1 MSVSIA
7 LIVKNEAHSLARC
20 LGSVAGAVDE
30 IVVVDTGS
38 TDATKEIARRY
49 TDRVFDFEWR
59 QDFSA
64 ARQFAFDQATSDWVA
79 WIDADD
85 VVQNA
90 EAIRPSLDAAPA
102 DVEGFYWRYQY
113 DHDIWGNTVCELW
126 RERCVRNNGAF
137 RWEGRVHEV
146 LVQQR
151 PCKLERS
158 SAVTVE
164 HHRDRSQ
171 ITEKLRR
178 NLEILESEY
187 AALLKSS
194 TTPSPRLLLYLAR
207 EYASADEC
215 RKALSFYQ
223 QYLALA
229 HWEDERYLA
238 QTQVAGIYRRQGRYE
253 QAINADLQALK
264 VCPDWPNAYFGLAET
279 YYYQRDWR
287 RVAHWSNLG
296 RAMPAPETLHIINPM
311 DDRFNWIIFYTNALF
326 HLGETRMALD
336 WTRRALEIKP
346 DDEWHRENFLLFT
359 RALREDEIVASFTRP
374 DIDSQTPLEQS
385 SLVAEQEKPLRI
397 VWEGPQF
404 MRGSFAFVNRQMC
417 STLLRL
423 NAEGE
428 TLAADESLELSV
440 IAHRPFEFG
449 IEEDPERFGALAAR
463 FNAPLSGPA
472 DVHVTLSY
480 MPEPEPPR
488 DGKWV
493 VYRPWEFSRMPNE
506 WFDLF
511 ENSADEVWVPSWF
524 VWRCYVDSGVSPH
537 KVKVVPHGVD
547 PEIFRPLA
555 KAMPLP
561 TAKSFKFIFVGG
573 TIWRKGIDVL
583 LEAYSRAF
591 SRSDDVCLVI
601 KDLAADSYYR
611 DHNARESILKLQ
623 SDISA
628 PEILYLTQDVTDR
641 EVAGLYTACQ
651 CLVHP
656 FRGEGF
662 ALPVIEAMACGLPT
676 IVTKGGPC
684 DDYCSAD
691 TTYWIPAQPA
701 PMNPAAGMIET
712 AAILEP
718 DVEALIETLRY
729 VFEHRAEAQAKGATA
744 SQYILENYTWENA
757 ARIALERSRHL
768 SGRANDALLSPA
780 QFGPTLA
787 QNNMVTPVE
796 AKVSV
801 AR

>member
-1 MSVSIA
+1 MTVTIA
-7 LIVKNEAHSLARC
+7 LIVKNEERSLARC

-85 VVQNA
+85 VVRNA

-102 DVEGFYWRYQY
+102 DVEGFYWRYEY
-113 DHDIWGNTVCELW
+113 DQDVWGNSVCELW

-137 RWEGRVHEV
+137 RWGGRVHEV

-164 HHRDRSQ
+164 HHRDRSLVTQ
-171 ITEKLRR
+171 KLRR

-187 AALLKSS
+187 AAALADGI
-194 TTPSPRLLLYLAR
+194 TPSVRLLFYLGN
-207 EYASADEC
+207 EYASAGEC
-215 RKALSFYQ
+215 EKALSCYR
-223 QYLALA
+223 QYLQRAD
-229 HWEDERYLA
+229 WDDERYLA
-238 QTQVAGIYRRQGRYE
+238 HTYVARLYRGQGRYE

-264 VCPDWPNAYFGLAET
+264 VCPHWPNAYFGLAET
-279 YYYQRDWR
+279 YYYQRDWQ
-287 RVAHWSNLG
+287 RVVHWSDLG
-296 RAMPAPETLHIINPM
+296 RAMPLPQTLHFLNPM
-311 DDRFNWIIFYTNALF
+311 DYRFQWIIFYTNALF
-326 HLGETRMALD
+326 HVGETREALD

-346 DDEWHRENFLLFT
+346 DDEWHRENFLTFT
-359 RALREDEIVASFTRP
+359 HALREDEIVASFPRH
-374 DIDSQTPLEQS
+374 DSEPRTPVEQS
-385 SLVAEQEKPLRI
+385 SLLAGKERKPLRV

-423 NAEGE
+423 SAERE
-428 TLAADESLELSV
+428 SLATNESLELSV

-463 FNAPLSGPA
+463 FSAPLSGPA

-511 ENSADEVWVPSWF
+511 ENCADEVWVPSWF
-524 VWRCYVDSGVSPH
+524 VWRCYVESGVSPH
-537 KVKVVPHGVD
+537 KVQVVPHGVD
-547 PEIFRPLA
+547 PETFHPLVKSA
-555 KAMPLP
+555 PLE
-561 TAKSFKFIFVGG
+561 TEKSFKFIFVGG
-573 TIWRKGIDVL
+573 TIWRKGIDIL
-583 LEAYSRAF
+583 LEAYRRAF

-611 DHNARESILKLQ
+611 EHNARESILKLQ
-623 SDISA
+623 SDPSA
-628 PEILYLTQDVTDR
+628 PEILYLTRDVTDR

-662 ALPVIEAMACGLPT
+662 ALPVVEAMACGLPT

-684 DDYCSAD
+684 DDYCSDD
-691 TTYWIPAQPA
+691 TTYWIPAQPQ
-701 PMNPAAGMIET
+701 PMGSSDET
-712 AAILEP
+712 SEPSFILEP
-718 DVEALIETLRY
+718 DIEVLIETLRY
-729 VFEHRAEAQAKGATA
+729 VFEHRSEAQLKGAAA
-744 SQYILENYTWENA
+744 SRYIVENYTWENA
-757 ARIALERSRHL
+757 AKIAIERLARL
-768 SGRANDALLSPA
+768 SGSGDQILKNEHA
-780 QFGPTLA
+780 LA
-787 QNNMVTPVE
+787 QRNMFPPVE
-796 AKVSV
+796 AEISV